1 MGEVM
6 LVYKIYPKEIED
18 VGKIQDKIKEGLPED
33 FKLNTLELEPVAFGL
48 KVVKASFIFPD
59 KVSGLSDK
67 LENFLKNIEYV
78 SEIEVTAQ
86 TLI

>member
-18 VGKIQDKIKEGLPED
+18 VEKIQDKIKEGLPED